1 MIYDETYVFMHQSL
15 KSVENNIFSN
25 KYHVTEL
32 DIALQRLCLGI
43 GKSSHHKFLTYE
55 C

>member
-1 MIYDETYVFMHQSL
+1 MIYDETNASTHQSL

-25 KYHVTEL
+25 NYHVTEL
-32 DIALQRLCLGI
+32 DIVLQKLCIGI
-43 GKSSHHKFLTYE
+43 GKSSHYKFLTYE